1 MSICFAFITDGNSD
15 NFLEQGIES
24 VLKQSLPDCEIMV
37 VGNTCLKHPKVTF
50 IPFDESLRRS
60 WITRK
65 KNLVAE
71 ASQKEVLV
79 IMHDYFALTEEWTHQ
94 KVQNL
99 LDASWDVAVTSI
111 LNPDGSRYRDW
122 LLWPFSHRFLRTPFV
137 YTLGNLLPYRVND
150 LTDFMYINGSL
161 MIVRRKYLLDN
172 PLDESRGWGEGEDV
186 EWSIRLR
193 DRWNLKFFSS
203 LAISCL
209 KQKDTAFRKIDPISL
224 LIIRLY
230 AQVYRRIS
238 FGLKRR
244 LRIPYR

>member
-1 MSICFAFITDGNSD
+1 VSICFAFITNGNSD

-37 VGNTCLKHPKVTF
+37 VGNTSLKHPKVTF
-50 IPFDESLRRS
+50 IPFDESLRKS

-71 ASQKEVLV
+71 TSQKEVLV
-79 IMHDYFALTEEWTHQ
+79 IMHDYFALTEEWTQQ

-238 FGLKRR
+238 LGLKRR

>member
-1 MSICFAFITDGNSD
+1 MSICFAFITNGNSD

-37 VGNTCLKHPKVTF
+37 VGNTSLKHPKVTF
-50 IPFDESLRRS
+50 IPFDESLRKS

-71 ASQKEVLV
+71 TSQKEVLV
-79 IMHDYFALTEEWTHQ
+79 IMHDYFALTEEWTQQ

-238 FGLKRR
+238 LGLKRR

>member
-1 MSICFAFITDGNSD
+1 VSICFAFITNGNSD

-24 VLKQSLPDCEIMV
+24 VLKQSLPDCEIVV
-37 VGNTCLKHPKVTF
+37 VGNTSLKHPKVTF
-50 IPFDESLRRS
+50 IPFDESLRKS

-71 ASQKEVLV
+71 TSQKDVLV
-79 IMHDYFALTEEWTHQ
+79 IMHDYFALTEEWTQQ

-238 FGLKRR
+238 LGLKRR